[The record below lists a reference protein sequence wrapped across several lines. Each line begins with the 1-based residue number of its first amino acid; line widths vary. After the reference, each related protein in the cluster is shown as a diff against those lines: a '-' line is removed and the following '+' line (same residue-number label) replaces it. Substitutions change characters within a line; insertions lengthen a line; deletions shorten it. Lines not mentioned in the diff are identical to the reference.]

1 MSTVSS
7 CPNCGAHLDHD
18 LAHSFIE
25 AIAED
30 LFGRLEAANP
40 TMEVSVVIDNLGDG
54 LGFKASAVS
63 GEGVIARASATT
75 IVAAFAKVSAR
86 TLVALEQ
93 AQEEIALDKAAEAAF
108 KAQLRADLA
117 DDEDDE

>member
-1 MSTVSS
+1 MATVSS

-63 GEGVIARASATT
+63 GEGVIAKASAST
-75 IVAAFAKVSAR
+75 IVTSFAKVAAR

-93 AQEEIALDKAAEAAF
+93 AQEEIAADRAAEAA
-108 KAQLRADLA
+108 LRAKFLA
-117 DDEDDE
+117 DEDDDE

>member
-1 MSTVSS
+1 MATVSS
-7 CPNCGAHLDHD
+7 CPSCGTQLDHD

-30 LFGRLEAANP
+30 LFGRLETANP
-40 TMEVSVVIDNLGDG
+40 NMEVSVVIDNLGDG
-54 LGFKASAVS
+54 LGYRASAVA
-63 GEGVIARASATT
+63 GNDVIAKGSAST
-75 IVAAFAKVSAR
+75 VVSAFAKVAAR
-86 TLVALEQ
+86 TLTALEQ

-117 DDEDDE
+117 EDEDDE